1 MANVKLLMVLFG
13 NLFNLKG
20 SNTMLNHAAKI
31 YNISP
36 KPNSKHQQWL
46 RDNARTYDRVVCAEC
61 GEGHTTLY
69 KVGEQYY
76 CREHKDRVK

>member
-1 MANVKLLMVLFG
+1 
-13 NLFNLKG
+13 
-20 SNTMLNHAAKI
+20 MLNKFAKI

-36 KPNSKHQQWL
+36 KPNSKRQQWL
-46 RDNARTYDRVVCAEC
+46 RDNARTYDRVVCTEC

-76 CREHKDRVK
+76 CREHRNKVLTS